1 MSGIVKI
8 LPITPSLRVGGAMLG
23 SLCRGCFGL
32 NRLALT
38 RLALNRMGWAWLLW
52 GTLGLCQAAV
62 AQDPPLVPPV
72 ESEEMDADRS
82 EQEPTEITTTDDII
96 ERLDRAERELE
107 ALKNG
112 TPASTAGEGE
122 SGSKKSLG
130 EAVSDR
136 LRQAKD
142 PSITTVDE
150 QTRKSADEKAK
161 EKSKKWFERLSIR
174 GYAQFRYN
182 TSLFEEDDSF
192 PIQHAGD
199 RSVGDDQNFLIR
211 RARLILSGDLSDH
224 LYVYLQPDFAAGVP
238 GSTDAAQF
246 TQIRDWYGDIY
257 VDTDKVH
264 RFRVGQSKVP
274 YGWEN
279 LQSSSNRLA
288 LDRSDGLNSA
298 VRNERDLGIFYYWTP
313 EEGQDLFKEVLDKGL
328 KGSGNYGVFGFG
340 VYNGQ
345 GGSFVEQNDDLHLVT
360 RLAVPFQFE
369 NEQIMELGIQAY
381 TGKYTVLSSPIRP
394 LGIGSAVRP
403 IGTLETDGRDGIRDE
418 RVAGTFVWYPQPLGF
433 QAEWNVGNG
442 PGLNDAQ
449 TAVVERALQGGYA
462 MVYYRQ
468 EFENKSVV
476 FPFARFN
483 FFRGGYKAERNA
495 PYSDVKEWEMGLE
508 WQLTPQIELTTQY
521 TISDRTNTVAQSVG
535 RSYGQYEG
543 HLLRTQLQIN
553 Y

>member
-1 MSGIVKI
+1 MVTI
-8 LPITPSLRVGGAMLG
+8 LPLAWTFWADRDMQGRPFKRFLFLVTLFFGVASCG
-23 SLCRGCFGL
+23 SF
-32 NRLALT
+32 LAT
-38 RLALNRMGWAWLLW
+38 AQEAL
-52 GTLGLCQAAV
+52 
-62 AQDPPLVPPV
+62 PLPPV
-72 ESEEMDADRS
+72 EAFEEDS
-82 EQEPTEITTTDDII
+82 EPTMDSASEPGSTESIL

-107 ALKNG
+107 QLRNSDQSESGA
-112 TPASTAGEGE
+112 TSTAGGQ
-122 SGSKKSLG
+122 KSLG
-130 EAVSDR
+130 EAVGDR

-161 EKSKKWFERLSIR
+161 DKSKKWFERLSIR

-199 RSVGDDQNFLIR
+199 RSVGDDQGFLIR

-238 GSTDAAQF
+238 GSPDAAQF

-288 LDRSDGLNSA
+288 LDRSDPMNSA

-313 EEGQDLFKEVLDKGL
+313 EDGQDLFKEVLDKGL
-328 KGSGNYGVFGFG
+328 KGSGNYGVFALG

-360 RLAVPFQFE
+360 RLAVPFQLE
-369 NEQIMELGIQAY
+369 SEQIVEVGIQAY

-394 LGIGSAVRP
+394 LGIGSATRP
-403 IGTLETDGRDGIRDE
+403 FGTLETDGRDGIRDE
-418 RVAGTFVWYPQPLGF
+418 RVGGTFVWYPQPFGV

-442 PGLNDAQ
+442 PGLNDSQ

-468 EFENKSVV
+468 EFEKRGVM

-495 PYSDVKEWEMGLE
+495 PYSDIKEWELGVE
-508 WQLTPQIELTTQY
+508 WQFTPQIELTTQY
-521 TISDRTNTVAQSVG
+521 TITDRTNTVAQSVG

-543 HLLRTQLQIN
+543 QLVRMQLQLN

>member
-1 MSGIVKI
+1 
-8 LPITPSLRVGGAMLG
+8 
-23 SLCRGCFGL
+23 
-32 NRLALT
+32 
-38 RLALNRMGWAWLLW
+38 
-52 GTLGLCQAAV
+52 
-62 AQDPPLVPPV
+62 
-72 ESEEMDADRS
+72 MDADRS

>member
-1 MSGIVKI
+1 MSAIVKI
-8 LPITPSLRVGGAMLG
+8 LPITPSLRIGGAMLG
-23 SLCRGCFGL
+23 SLCRGCCGL
-32 NRLALT
+32 SRLALT
-38 RLALNRMGWAWLLW
+38 RLALNRLGWAWLLW
-52 GTLGLCQAAV
+52 GTLGLCHAAV

-72 ESEEMDADRS
+72 ESEEMEADRS

-279 LQSSSNRLA
+279 LQSSSNRLV

-369 NEQIMELGIQAY
+369 NEQIVELGIQAY

-403 IGTLETDGRDGIRDE
+403 TGTLETDGRDGIRDE

-468 EFENKSVV
+468 EFENKSVM

-495 PYSDVKEWEMGLE
+495 PYSDVKEWELGLE
-508 WQLTPQIELTTQY
+508 WQFTPQIELTTQY

>member
-1 MSGIVKI
+1 
-8 LPITPSLRVGGAMLG
+8 MLG
-23 SLCRGCFGL
+23 FLCRGCFGL

-38 RLALNRMGWAWLLW
+38 RLALNRLGWAWLLW

>member
-38 RLALNRMGWAWLLW
+38 RLALNRLGWAWLLW

>member
-8 LPITPSLRVGGAMLG
+8 LPITPSLRIGGAMLG

-38 RLALNRMGWAWLLW
+38 RLALNRLGWAWLLW